1 MTNNEKNQYYALQLW
16 DPALPGFCS
25 GSKTYYG
32 MEDTL
37 TALAEKMIA
46 EDKYADTGKAILDY
60 FNGNKDAKHSVAY
73 SEIPV
78 LQPVLFKKSTGI
90 RLEKMVQEHI
100 NIWGFPY
107 MFRFDEAHIRQIVI
121 KHEDKYIRCM
131 QVWLTNLEMDM
142 MDNDWQEMTEGFGG
156 NDIILEVLQRE
167 NGSFVFSNLLYVEE
181 ERFDKMHDA
190 FESLGKTELLKMKGI
205 YDEIIADG

>member
-60 FNGNKDAKHSVAY
+60 FNGNKDAKHSVASNEGRY
-73 SEIPV
+73 I
-78 LQPVLFKKSTGI
+78 TGADI
-90 RLEKMVQEHI
+90 RI
-100 NIWGFPY
+100 
-107 MFRFDEAHIRQIVI
+107 D
-121 KHEDKYIRCM
+121 
-131 QVWLTNLEMDM
+131 
-142 MDNDWQEMTEGFGG
+142 GG
-156 NDIILEVLQRE
+156 
-167 NGSFVFSNLLYVEE
+167 
-181 ERFDKMHDA
+181 M
-190 FESLGKTELLKMKGI
+190 SLK
-205 YDEIIADG
+205 

>member
-1 MTNNEKNQYYALQLW
+1 MKITTTNNEKNQYYALQLW

-60 FNGNKDAKHSVAY
+60 FNGNKNAKHSVAY

-121 KHEDKYIRCM
+121 KHEDRCVLLRNM
-131 QVWLTNLEMDM
+131 V
-142 MDNDWQEMTEGFGG
+142 G
-156 NDIILEVLQRE
+156 NR
-167 NGSFVFSNLLYVEE
+167 LLSPCVTC
-181 ERFDKMHDA
+181 K
-190 FESLGKTELLKMKGI
+190 S
-205 YDEIIADG
+205 EI